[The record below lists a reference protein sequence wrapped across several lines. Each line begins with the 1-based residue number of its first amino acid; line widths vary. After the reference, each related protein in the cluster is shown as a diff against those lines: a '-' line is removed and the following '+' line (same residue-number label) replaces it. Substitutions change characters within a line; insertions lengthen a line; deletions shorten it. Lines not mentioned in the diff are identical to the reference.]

1 METFKYIHTLCGI
14 RGALIQDARKPEP
27 SWVRITT
34 ITMCS
39 KSLKPLDLAKFREK
53 FEPVFIRRKGSSFE
67 GFKWVMQQTAFY
79 NQVTI
84 STEDVY
90 SRKSVKLFPNGSIQ
104 VAGCSHPIDCARVL
118 KQVAFVIEHATGT
131 PVEFEPPS
139 IQMINTNF
147 SLNFSV
153 NLRKVIDVFARKPVG
168 SGLDSPSPT
177 FKVTFNP
184 ERYSAVKLKFEPGE
198 GMKQVTASI
207 FSTGRII
214 VTGARTLTE
223 IAEAYRILN
232 ESIGGEAL
240 VKRTEDPE
248 LFDNIMG
255 APFKVWDGVLR
266 RKNLV

>member
-1 METFKYIHTLCGI
+1 
-14 RGALIQDARKPEP
+14 
-27 SWVRITT
+27 
-34 ITMCS
+34 
-39 KSLKPLDLAKFREK
+39 
-53 FEPVFIRRKGSSFE
+53 
-67 GFKWVMQQTAFY
+67 MQQTAFY

-104 VAGCSHPIDCARVL
+104 VAGCSHPIDCERVL
-118 KQVAFVIEHATGT
+118 KQVAFVIEHVTGT

-153 NLRKVIDVFARKPVG
+153 NLRKVIDVFSRN
-168 SGLDSPSPT
+168 PT
-177 FKVTFNP
+177 FKVAFNP
-184 ERYSAVKLKFEPGE
+184 ERYSAVKLKFEPGK

-232 ESIGGEAL
+232 ESIGCETL
-240 VKRTEDPE
+240 VKRTEELE

-255 APFKVWDGVLR
+255 APFKAWDAVLR
-266 RKNLV
+266 RKILCNCKKCLSVMAWPMADASPSFRPTAFITTRSCPKIRLRFRTITKYRSLLQAKGPDAFNLPLKNPACRTGQVVVLVENE

>member
-1 METFKYIHTLCGI
+1 METFKYIHALCGI
-14 RGALIQDARKPEP
+14 RENLVRNSAKPAP

-39 KSLKPLDLAKFREK
+39 KSLKPIDLAKFREK
-53 FEPVFIRRKGSSFE
+53 FKPVTIRRKGSSFD

-118 KQVAFVIEHATGT
+118 KQVAYVIEHVTGT

-153 NLRKVIDVFARKPVG
+153 NLRKVIDVFARRPG
-168 SGLDSPSPT
+168 

-184 ERYSAVKLKFEPGE
+184 ERYSAVKLKFEPGK

-214 VTGARTLTE
+214 VTGARTLEE

-232 ESIGGEAL
+232 ESIGVDAL
-240 VKRTEDPE
+240 VKRSEEPE

-255 APFKVWDGVLR
+255 AAFKTWVEVLT
-266 RKNLV
+266 RKNIV

>member
-1 METFKYIHTLCGI
+1 METFKYIRSLCEI
-14 RGALIQDARKPEP
+14 RKRLLVQNPAKPDP

-39 KSLKPLDLAKFREK
+39 KSLKPIDLAKFRDNFTE
-53 FEPVFIRRKGSSFE
+53 VIIRPKGSSFE
-67 GFKWVMQQTAFY
+67 GFKWVKRQTAFY

-90 SRKSVKLFPNGSIQ
+90 SRRSVKLFPNGSIQ
-104 VAGCSHPIDCARVL
+104 VAGCSHPIDCVRVL
-118 KQVAFVIEHATGT
+118 KQVARVIEHVLGT

-153 NLRKVIDVFARKPVG
+153 NLRKVIDVFARRPG
-168 SGLDSPSPT
+168 

-184 ERYSAVKLKFEPGE
+184 ERYSAVKLKFEPGKD
-198 GMKQVTASI
+198 MKQVTASI

-214 VTGARTLTE
+214 VTGARTLPE
-223 IAEAYRILN
+223 ISEAYRILN
-232 ESIGGEAL
+232 ETIGGDAL
-240 VKRTEDPE
+240 VKPMADLE

-255 APFKVWDGVLR
+255 APFTVWDDILS
-266 RKNLV
+266 RKNIV